1 MTVVEG
7 ESFLRPDCSAAA
19 QILNLVQ
26 DDSARAVWDDR
37 ERVRF
42 SVISLKNADSI

>member
-26 DDSARAVWDDR
+26 DDSDYVGLKCEIRHRPAASKRA
-37 ERVRF
+37 
-42 SVISLKNADSI
+42 